1 MPRKKK
7 PTVLM
12 GDEKLRLIHHLTAK
26 ERHDVYTRLSHY
38 LLAVHYLRK
47 WLEQEW
53 LNPADYRRVE
63 KALAKRYGFTD
74 KSIFRSKCRRPLEK

>member
-12 GDEKLRLIHHLTAK
+12 GNEKLRLINNLTAK

-53 LNPADYRRVE
+53 LSLADYRRVE
-63 KALAKRYGFTD
+63 KVLAKQYGFTD
-74 KSIFRSKCRRPLEK
+74 KSIFRIKCRRTLEK

>member
-12 GDEKLRLIHHLTAK
+12 CNEKLRLINNLTAK

-38 LLAVHYLRK
+38 LLAVHYLKK

-53 LNPADYRRVE
+53 LSSADYRRVE
-63 KALAKRYGFTD
+63 KVLAKQYGFTD
-74 KSIFRSKCRRPLEK
+74 KSIFRIKCRRPLEK